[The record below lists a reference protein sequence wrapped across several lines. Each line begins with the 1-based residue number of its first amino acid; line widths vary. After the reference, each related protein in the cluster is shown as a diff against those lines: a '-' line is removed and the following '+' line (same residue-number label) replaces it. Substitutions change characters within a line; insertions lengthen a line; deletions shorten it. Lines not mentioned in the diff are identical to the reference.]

1 MNKIVLVT
9 GASKGLGEKIAK
21 EFLNDNDIV
30 YVNYNTTSLEEVK
43 KKYSLFN
50 NAKFIKCDV
59 SSEEEVKKMLS
70 IINEEQGH
78 LDVLV
83 NNAAITLDNDY
94 FDKNKDE
101 FNKVLETNLIGPFLT
116 SKYASNIMLESK
128 KGTIINISSTN
139 AIDTNEIYSMDYD
152 ASKAGVNS
160 LTHNFAVLLA
170 PYVNVNAI
178 AAGWIHTDMNQNLD
192 EEFILDENKKILLG
206 RFAEVDEIA
215 NVVKF
220 LASDEASYVNNSIIR
235 VDGGSYHG

>member
-1 MNKIVLVT
+1 MNNIVLVN

-78 LDVLV
+78 LDILV

-152 ASKAGVNS
+152 ASKAGLIS
-160 LTHNFAVLLA
+160 LTHNFAKALA
-170 PYVNVNAI
+170 PNIRVNAI
-178 AAGWIHTDMNQNLD
+178 AAGWITTEPVMEMNPHYIEKEKN
-192 EEFILDENKKILLG
+192 KILLN
-206 RFAEVDEIA
+206 RFAEPEEIA
-215 NVVKF
+215 KVVFF
-220 LASDEASYVNNSIIR
+220 LASDDASYINNSVIR
-235 VDGGSYHG
+235 VDGGKKW

>member
-78 LDVLV
+78 LDILV

-152 ASKAGVNS
+152 ASKAGLIS
-160 LTHNFAVLLA
+160 LTHNFAKALA
-170 PYVNVNAI
+170 PNIRVNAI
-178 AAGWIHTDMNQNLD
+178 AAGWITTEPVMEMNPHYIEKEKN
-192 EEFILDENKKILLG
+192 KILLN
-206 RFAEVDEIA
+206 RFAEPEEIA
-215 NVVKF
+215 KVIAF
-220 LASDEASYVNNSIIR
+220 LASDDARYINSEIIK
-235 VDGGSYHG
+235 VDGGY

>member
-101 FNKVLETNLIGPFLT
+101 FNKVLETNLIGPFLI

-152 ASKAGVNS
+152 ASKAGLIS
-160 LTHNFAVLLA
+160 LTHNFAKALA
-170 PYVNVNAI
+170 PNIRVNAI
-178 AAGWIHTDMNQNLD
+178 AAGWITTEPVMEMNPHYIEKEKN
-192 EEFILDENKKILLG
+192 KILLN
-206 RFAEVDEIA
+206 RFAEPEEIA
-215 NVVKF
+215 KVVFF
-220 LASDEASYVNNSIIR
+220 LASDDASYINNSVIR
-235 VDGGSYHG
+235 VDGGKKC

>member
-78 LDVLV
+78 LDILV

-152 ASKAGVNS
+152 ASKAGLIS
-160 LTHNFAVLLA
+160 LTHNFAKALA
-170 PYVNVNAI
+170 PNIRVNAI
-178 AAGWIHTDMNQNLD
+178 AAGWITTEPVMEMNPHYIEKEKN
-192 EEFILDENKKILLG
+192 KILLN
-206 RFAEVDEIA
+206 RFAEPEEIA
-215 NVVKF
+215 KVVFF
-220 LASDEASYVNNSIIR
+220 LASDDASYINNSVIR
-235 VDGGSYHG
+235 VDGGKKC